1 MELKEFLKKRAVDF
15 LMIQAG
21 ITLSVGVIG
30 SLSHSTTY
38 ITPYAFFMPFVYAFF
53 CILPSFVVY
62 SPTELSIRQMA
73 VRKVI
78 QFLLIELVTLLI
90 SYLIGTLH
98 STFVCI
104 AIVLA
109 VAVVY
114 AAINLIDYLTLKSDT
129 DSMTKKI
136 QSIHQHNREDF

>member
-21 ITLSVGVIG
+21 ITFSVGIIG
-30 SLSHSTTY
+30 SVSGSATY

-62 SPTELSIRQMA
+62 SPKELSISQMV

-104 AIVLA
+104 AIVVT

-114 AAINLIDYLTLKSDT
+114 AIINLIDYLTEKSDT
-129 DSMTKKI
+129 DSMNKKI
-136 QSIHQHNREDF
+136 QSINHTKEN